1 MWYLGGVALVSIH
14 YTEHNSVIFAP
25 RSFKL
30 CVVVHIEVTDKL
42 ENISKR
48 GVAPRGS
55 GTFKYTRKSA

>member
-1 MWYLGGVALVSIH
+1 MSIH
-14 YTEHNSVIFAP
+14 YNEHNSVIFAP

-48 GVAPRGS
+48 GAAPRGC
-55 GTFKYTRKSA
+55 GTCEYIVKWA